1 MFTSMFF
8 KLCSEIQMCIM
19 QNIRE
24 RPFKGPCCLS
34 TASILYLSSP
44 QTYPVVPG
52 NAGTSS
58 GGRAHAAT
66 SAENVC
72 PLATSVAASLPFLQL
87 SSVSFLQQAFP
98 ASLTSQ
104 GTPQGTPSPG
114 SSHDTWFHIPLPC
127 PYHTCNF
134 MFGYLMI
141 VSPTGMNAP

>member
-44 QTYPVVPG
+44 HTYPVVPG

-87 SSVSFLQQAFP
+87 SSVSFLQR
-98 ASLTSQ
+98 SLPRLPHKSGHAPGHSLPREFTRYLVSHTS
-104 GTPQGTPSPG
+104 
-114 SSHDTWFHIPLPC
+114 PLPL
-127 PYHTCNF
+127 PH
-134 MFGYLMI
+134 L
-141 VSPTGMNAP
+141 